1 MADMS
6 KLAKTPSKVGDVAAP
21 SGQVTMPEDE
31 RRAKKFPVFDSTI
44 TFYDGGVY
52 VDENKKAHP
61 FKGGIKIKTPSMEHP
76 TKISARA
83 LVGIYF
89 VINDNPDIR
98 DFLRSRVA
106 EEKTLEKEL

>member
-6 KLAKTPSKVGDVAAP
+6 KLAKPLHKADEAAQP
-21 SGQVTMPEDE
+21 QQVTMPEED
-31 RRAKKFPVFDSTI
+31 RRARKFPVFDSTI
-44 TFYDGGVY
+44 TFYEGGVF
-52 VDENKKAHP
+52 VDENKKSRP
-61 FKGGIKIKTPSMEHP
+61 FKGGVKIKTPSMEHP

-89 VINDNPDIR
+89 VINDNPDIK

-106 EEKTLEKEL
+106 EEKTVEKEL